1 MLLVIHQLV
10 LMSFLVGS
18 YFINLSKTALVF
30 IFSDILSAL

>member
-1 MLLVIHQLV
+1 MLLIVHELV

-18 YFINLSKTALVF
+18 DFMNLSKTALAF